1 MSTSSYVRRITPA
14 DAGKTSDMPIYAPQH
29 RDHPRG
35 CGENSERQYYWHR
48 IIGSPPRMRGKL
60 PLHNAIIAYFRIT
73 PADAGKTFFVIFLPP
88 YHNGSPPRMRGKHG
102 TGFSIH
108 IFSRITPADA
118 GKTNNAP
125 NAATRC
131 GDHPRGCGENDNGDE
146 LLGIC
151 VGSPPRMRGK
161 PARTART
168 DSCRLDHPRGCG
180 ENLLNVS
187 NRACLKGSPPRM
199 RGKHSTDELT
209 PEQIRITPADAG
221 KTLQPQSYRLQP

>member
-1 MSTSSYVRRITPA
+1 MRGKRASVQVLTALNGITPA

-118 GKTNNAP
+118 GKTP
-125 NAATRC
+125 
-131 GDHPRGCGENDNGDE
+131 
-146 LLGIC
+146 I
-151 VGSPPRMRGK
+151 
-161 PARTART
+161 
-168 DSCRLDHPRGCG
+168 
-180 ENLLNVS
+180 
-187 NRACLKGSPPRM
+187 
-199 RGKHSTDELT
+199 
-209 PEQIRITPADAG
+209 
-221 KTLQPQSYRLQP
+221 